1 MLQRKELTA
10 LIINV
15 IITKMILMFPKTII
29 ENSGN
34 AAYLQALY
42 NIITAF
48 LLFIFIFKIY
58 KGKRNVIELADMAGG
73 RTLKIIVGLIVFI
86 SLMINYS
93 SIIRVFPET
102 IKIVLLQDFN
112 VELITVIFMTVIGI
126 GAAIGIE
133 ALGRANYIF
142 IPVIGGIFVLFLL
155 CLIPYYRANNLLP
168 LMGNGA
174 GKVFGSGFN
183 TLSIYSDGL
192 LLNIFLPYYENNSEA
207 KKSGRRAIFVSAAV
221 IVTILLAY
229 CLIYPYPVSKEF
241 MIPIYQL
248 ARIIHLSTFF
258 SRFEAIFQFAWSV
271 MILLYSAI
279 YVYALCF
286 VWQTTFGLKFY
297 RPLIIPVVLI
307 SGAVALFPD
316 SIIQLIVNEKWANIA
331 VYPVSFL
338 LQIIFGF
345 VSNKYYGIRK
355 DKKYERV

>member
-15 IITKMILMFPKTII
+15 IITKMVLMFPKSII

-42 NIITAF
+42 NIIIAF
-48 LLFIFIFKIY
+48 TLFIFISKVY
-58 KGKRNVIELADMAGG
+58 KGKKNVIELAGMAGG
-73 RTLKIIVGLIVFI
+73 RTLKIIVGITVII
-86 SLMINYS
+86 SLMLNYA

-102 IKIVLLQDFN
+102 IKIVLLQNFN
-112 VELITVIFMTVIGI
+112 VELITVIFMTVIGL
-126 GAAIGIE
+126 GAAMGIE

-142 IPVIGGIFVLFLL
+142 LPIIGAIFVLFLI
-155 CLIPYYRANNLLP
+155 CLIPYYNANNLLP
-168 LMGNGA
+168 FMGNGA
-174 GKVFGSGFN
+174 GKIFGSGFN
-183 TLSIYSDGL
+183 TLSVFSDGL
-192 LLNIFLPYYENNSEA
+192 ILNIFLPYYENNDEA
-207 KKSGRRAIFVSAAV
+207 KKSGRHTIGVSAAV
-221 IVTILLAY
+221 ILTILLAY

-258 SRFEAIFQFAWSV
+258 SRFEAIFQFAWSI
-271 MILLYSAI
+271 MILFYSAI

-286 VWQTTFGLKFY
+286 VWQITFDLKFY
-297 RPLIIPVVLI
+297 RPLIIPIVLI
-307 SGAVALFPD
+307 SGAVALLPS
-316 SIIQLIVNEKWANIA
+316 SIIRLIINEKWENIA

-345 VSNKYYGIRK
+345 VSNKYYGVRK
-355 DKKYERV
+355 DKNHERA

>member
-1 MLQRKELTA
+1 M
-10 LIINV
+10 
-15 IITKMILMFPKTII
+15 
-29 ENSGN
+29 
-34 AAYLQALY
+34 
-42 NIITAF
+42 
-48 LLFIFIFKIY
+48 
-58 KGKRNVIELADMAGG
+58 
-73 RTLKIIVGLIVFI
+73 
-86 SLMINYS
+86 
-93 SIIRVFPET
+93 
-102 IKIVLLQDFN
+102 LQDFN

-258 SRFEAIFQFAWSV
+258 SRFEAFFQFAWSV

-307 SGAVALFPD
+307 SGAVALLPD